1 MPVYDYKCASHGLFH
16 ELATME
22 DSAKPAPCPTC
33 GAASGRV
40 IMIAPEVL
48 DMAPERKAAVA
59 RNEQSRHQPIISTTD
74 SREEAKARAEYSRRK
89 QDSKHIHH
97 RGCGCSAETNQ
108 SSLKQQ
114 VVYLPDGS
122 KVFPSQRPWMISH

>member
-16 ELATME
+16 ELATMA
-22 DSAKPAPCPTC
+22 DSAKPAPCPQC
-33 GAASGRV
+33 GGASGRV
-40 IMIAPEVL
+40 IMVPPEVM
-48 DMAPERKAAVA
+48 DMAPQRKEAAS
-59 RNEQSRHQPIISTTD
+59 RNEKSRHQPIISTTD
-74 SREEAKARAEYSRRK
+74 SREEARDRANHP
-89 QDSKHIHH
+89 KHKHH
-97 RGCGCSAETNQ
+97 RGCGCSSEASN

>member
-22 DSAKPAPCPTC
+22 DSAKPAPCPQC

-40 IMIAPEVL
+40 IMVAPEVL
-48 DMAPERKAAVA
+48 DMAPERKAALS
-59 RNEQSRHQPIISTTD
+59 RNEKARHQPLISTTD
-74 SREEAKARAEYSRRK
+74 SREEARARANHGGHK
-89 QDSKHIHH
+89 HH
-97 RGCGCSAETNQ
+97 RGCGCSAEASQ